1 MNITRC
7 SACHKPIKPE
17 DFIAEKCAR
26 NPSGHVLEAAT
37 LQTLIV
43 LSMPRRNY

>member
-1 MNITRC
+1 MLTRC
-7 SACHKPIKPE
+7 SACHQRISAA
-17 DFIAEKCAR
+17 DFISEKCSR
-26 NPSGHVLEAAT
+26 NHNGHVLETAT